1 MKSVVKAENLSKWY
15 GNILG
20 ISDISLE
27 ISPGVKGLLG
37 PNGAGKSTFL
47 KVVSGQLKPNIG
59 RITILGEPVFSNHKL
74 FEKIGFCPEYDSFYR
89 DVTAREQVEFIA
101 RLHGFDKS
109 EAARKAEAAIDK
121 VGLLESKDKLIRE
134 YSLGMRQRLK
144 FAGSIV
150 HEPEILMLDEPLRG
164 IDPLWRVRIIQL
176 IKDYEKQGK
185 TVIVASHILPEI
197 EAMTNDIILIH
208 QGKVFAQ
215 GDIHYIR
222 DLIDTHPHMIS
233 VKCKGFRQLAGLMID
248 QEHITNFHF
257 DQENQKITFN
267 TNNRDQFFD
276 LLNRLIVEHNVDVE
290 EIISPDDNLQGVFDY
305 LIGR

>member
-1 MKSVVKAENLSKWY
+1 MKSVVKTGNLSKWY

-27 ISPGVKGLLG
+27 ISPGITGLLG

-47 KVVSGQLKPNIG
+47 KMISGQLKANIG
-59 RITILGEPVFSNHKL
+59 TAAIFGEQVFSNQQL
-74 FEKIGFCPEYDSFYR
+74 FSRIGFCPEYDSFYH
-89 DVTAREQVEFIA
+89 DNTGFEQVAFLA
-101 RLHGFDKS
+101 GLRGFNKK
-109 EAARKAEAAIDK
+109 EAAQKAEAAIDR
-121 VGLLESKDKLIRE
+121 VGLLGNKDKLIRE

-150 HEPEILMLDEPLRG
+150 HEPEVLMLDEPLRG
-164 IDPLWRVRIIQL
+164 IDPLWRVNIIRII
-176 IKDYEKQGK
+176 KEFEKAGK
-185 TVIVASHILPEI
+185 TIIVASHILPEV
-197 EAMTNDIILIH
+197 EAMTDDIILIH

-233 VKCKGFRQLAGLMID
+233 VKCGDYRKLAALLID
-248 QEHITNFHF
+248 REYILDVHF
-257 DQENQKITFN
+257 DRESSKVTLK
-267 TNNRDQFFD
+267 TDHRDKFFD
-276 LLNRLIVEHNVDVE
+276 LLNRTIVDHKIEVE